1 LIVSDY
7 NTDEGYANIEEIAE
21 NALGMVAPPTQI
33 LSHKYVASEIKFPD
47 GPRVGQTYD
56 PDLDPVHACVV
67 EVLDKGEYTR
77 HVWVGAVQTGKSLL
91 MSLAMLRVATQ
102 LKQSFVYSQPTMPKI
117 SEAWTGK
124 IKPIIDSSSYAAWMP
139 IHGMG
144 SKGGQSSPFLL
155 FRNPKTN
162 TRAGMGY
169 FIPGGGKSEAAQ
181 AGTTAPWIFNDEV
194 DSYRSRHRI
203 ELIAKRADSF
213 GRHARRIYTSTV
225 KSDEASIIL
234 GMYEESTQSR
244 LWFKCPHCGKW
255 GPLEWEHITYEKLD
269 EITAGQSVR
278 YVAPCCAVLWTEADR
293 AVAHQHWRLVHQGQ
307 TVDDSG
313 TVIGDVPRVL
323 TFGLLWT
330 GLDSTIR
337 SMSVMAIEH
346 FRALKSLEAGDHGPM
361 RSFYRDQLC
370 RMYKGEIEELE
381 IAGEMTWQKLHMRSV
396 REKWGPYRII
406 TDRDSADPD
415 RYLYSRRVCQPPE
428 EATHCVVAIDVQA
441 NRVYWMLRAFNLDK
455 TSWIC
460 GFGYE
465 YSRMDHDNHNE
476 QELHQVLDRVSLA
489 IPAYVGTT
497 DLVLGAVDVGDNT
510 DQIKKWIDAK
520 LGIWRGFKGH
530 TNNMKAEVQ
539 DVEGLVY
546 VRENVFLMQA
556 DNARDMFHST
566 FRRPIDAI
574 GSTHIA
580 NGIGAQEATLFKHLV
595 SEQTTIDLK
604 TKKRIVKRSS
614 GRNDW
619 LDCGKMTEVLIYG
632 FISDYRAHETGQT
645 VVPIR
650 SEGQPNAP
658 SADADESRRP
668 VKIGAMLASRN
679 SNRAIYGGGINRI
692 QRRSSRF
699 MQ

>member
-1 LIVSDY
+1 MTHY
-7 NTDEGYANIEEIAE
+7 TNFKYADIETISE
-21 NALGMVAPPTQI
+21 NALAMVAPPVEV
-33 LSHKYVASEIKFPD
+33 LSYRYVASEIKFPD

-56 PDLDPVHACVV
+56 PDLDPIHSAVV
-67 EVLDKGEYTR
+67 TTLDQGEFTR
-77 HVWVGAVQTGKSLL
+77 HVWAGAVQTGKSLL
-91 MSLAMLRVATQ
+91 MTLAMLRVATQ

-124 IKPIIDSSSYAAWMP
+124 IKPIIDSSSYASWLP
-139 IHGMG
+139 IRGMG
-144 SKGGQSSPFLL
+144 SKGGQSSPFIL
-155 FRNPKTN
+155 FRDPRNN
-162 TRAGMGY
+162 SRAGMGY
-169 FIPGGGKSEAAQ
+169 FLPGGGKSEAAQ

-194 DSYRSRHRI
+194 DSYRTRHRI

-225 KSDEASIIL
+225 KSDESSIIL

-255 GPLEWEHITYEKLD
+255 GALEWENVMYDKTD
-269 EITAGQSVR
+269 EITAGQTVR
-278 YVAPCCAVLWTEADR
+278 YAAPCCGVRWTETDR
-293 AVAHQHWRLVHQGQ
+293 AVAHQNWRIVHQGQ
-307 TVDDSG
+307 TVEDSG
-313 TVIGDVPRVL
+313 RVIGEVPRVL

-337 SMSVMAIEH
+337 SMSVLATEH

-381 IAGEMTWQKLHMRSV
+381 IAGEMTWQKLHLRSI

-415 RYLYSRRVCQPPE
+415 RYIYSRRVCAPPE
-428 EATHCVVAIDVQA
+428 EATHCVVSIDVQA

-476 QELHQVLDRVSLA
+476 QELHQVLDRVALA
-489 IPAYVGTT
+489 IPSYVGTT
-497 DLVLGAVDVGDNT
+497 NLVLGAVDVGDNT
-510 DQIKKWIDAK
+510 DQIRVWLESKKD
-520 LGIWRGFKGH
+520 IWRAFKGH
-530 TNNMKAEVQ
+530 TNNMKAEPQ

-546 VRENVFLMQA
+546 VREGIFLMQA

-574 GSTHIA
+574 GTTHIA

-595 SEQTTIDLK
+595 SEQTSIDLK
-604 TKKRIVKRSS
+604 SKKRIVKRGS

-632 FISDYRAHETGQT
+632 FISDYRAYETGQT
-645 VVPIR
+645 VVLPR
-650 SEGQPNAP
+650 SEGPSKP
-658 SADADESRRP
+658 VSADDDHATHP
-668 VKIGAMLASRN
+668 VKVGSALASKN
-679 SNRAIYGGGINRI
+679 GNRQLYGGGINRI